1 MAKVGGNDTTPP
13 DAWIFAETRQ
23 SETGEHWIGTSSAPR
38 SDRHLLSTPRRQS
51 DPLGPQNRVRMTYT
65 TDQRYR
71 APAVTTPTGV
81 FSNAGSAAADKQR
94 AAPGK
99 ERPCSGGGEEIVVT
113 FQR

>member
-1 MAKVGGNDTTPP
+1 MVKVGGNNVSPP

-51 DPLGPQNRVRMTYT
+51 DPLGPQSRVRMTDT

-71 APAVTTPTGV
+71 APSVTVVGGA
-81 FSNAGSAAADKQR
+81 FSYAGSAAADKQR

-99 ERPCSGGGEEIVVT
+99 ERP
-113 FQR
+113 